1 VRIWKVEP
9 PTDGEDSEETP
20 REGWKADVVADLEHG
35 GARVGMVD
43 VSLAGCCGPELTM

>member
-43 VSLAGCCGPELTM
+43 VSLAGCCVVLS